1 MVSSTPGKKRRNG
14 RAAFKA
20 VELEVRAALTAGW
33 TLVAIFEEKKDRL
46 GMSYAQFARYAQ
58 PLRKTARDGL
68 LTGCDATPRA
78 PPAPTPPLAPTPGL
92 GAPGAAIAKA
102 TPAAT
107 AAGPPRG
114 RPEEAMPKLNMD
126 DFAARVKGRKLI

>member
-1 MVSSTPGKKRRNG
+1 MVSGTPGKKRRNG

-33 TLVAIFEEKKDRL
+33 TLVAIFEEKKTRL

-58 PLRKTARDGL
+58 PLREASRAGL
-68 LTGCDATPRA
+68 LTGCDPQTPLDATLPPAIPRPRA
-78 PPAPTPPLAPTPGL
+78 PGPASVKAAPV
-92 GAPGAAIAKA
+92 
-102 TPAAT
+102 AT
-107 AAGPPRG
+107 AAGPPKG
-114 RPEEAMPKLNMD
+114 RPEDAIPKLNMD

>member
-20 VELEVRAALTAGW
+20 VELEVRAALSAGW
-33 TLVAIFEEKKDRL
+33 TLAAIFEEKRARL

-58 PLRKTARDGL
+58 PLRKTARAGL
-68 LTGCDATPRA
+68 LTGCDANPQA
-78 PPAPTPPLAPTPGL
+78 LPAPTSPLSPAPVVS
-92 GAPGAAIAKA
+92 APSPATVKAA
-102 TPAAT
+102 PAAT